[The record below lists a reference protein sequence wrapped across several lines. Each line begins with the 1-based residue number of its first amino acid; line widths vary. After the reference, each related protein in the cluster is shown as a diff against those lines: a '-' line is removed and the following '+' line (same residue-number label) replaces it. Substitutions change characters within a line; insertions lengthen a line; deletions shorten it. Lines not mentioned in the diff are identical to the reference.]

1 MFYHLPSQSVNCF
14 GYPFLFSYCFGK
26 IATSATDINVE
37 GSKANLETSAAPL
50 DMDDTIA
57 TASTS
62 QGGTPDEIQKQSS
75 ETDAGHDVRMEAD
88 ADGEAD
94 AETGMID
101 GETDAEADLEAVS

>member
-14 GYPFLFSYCFGK
+14 EYSFLFSYCFGK
-26 IATSATDINVE
+26 IAATDINVE

-50 DMDDTIA
+50 DTDDTIA

-75 ETDAGHDVRMEAD
+75 ETDGGHDVRVEAD